1 MITQP
6 LTYYPPK
13 HWSQLLENHDIHTD
27 EEPSLHHS
35 WHWTSC
41 RLHCPKTTSHFLQL
55 PTAKVPD
62 VGRLGETW
70 ENRLWP
76 VLRGAVWRERE
87 RQTVLVKAWATLL
100 LRIPSAGMHS
110 ASQSKLRFIYSG
122 RTGIDSQTSLTA
134 NSIIRTKQRTFHSL
148 TFRPSDPLSRSST
161 ACIILLLSQVNSSHG
176 KYNHERTSKRLCH
189 SRIMKTMIC
198 GNTGSNQTKQRVA
211 TVKSG
216 ANIDTRQ
223 EPNVT
228 GNLSTSKLW
237 EWI

>member
-1 MITQP
+1 
-6 LTYYPPK
+6 
-13 HWSQLLENHDIHTD
+13 
-27 EEPSLHHS
+27 
-35 WHWTSC
+35 
-41 RLHCPKTTSHFLQL
+41 
-55 PTAKVPD
+55 
-62 VGRLGETW
+62 
-70 ENRLWP
+70 
-76 VLRGAVWRERE
+76 
-87 RQTVLVKAWATLL
+87 
-100 LRIPSAGMHS
+100 MHS

-198 GNTGSNQTKQRVA
+198 GNTGSYQTKQWVA

-216 ANIDTRQ
+216 ANKKK
-223 EPNVT
+223 
-228 GNLSTSKLW
+228 SA
-237 EWI
+237 EWINVNAIKMKQWNNLLKKTCIFSTIPCVVYLSRMAFPPSRPTHKLKYSSHQAKK